1 MLVIWAVIRSWQAGS
16 EIPGF
21 INTLLSWYAVGLGIV
36 VFVELQ
42 PHLLNGLASI
52 ITRGFTTWLM
62 TVGAGLAA
70 TVGLFGNKLA
80 WIVAQL
86 TKDATIWAK
95 IKAASIKF
103 AVFLAAL
110 ALPVIVWLIHA
121 RLTILG
127 ISANSA
133 DYWIRNLY
141 FWSGLLLLILSLFLM
156 PNANSL
162 HRLYRDR
169 LSDAFL
175 FKSKPQDDGSG
186 AVAPLSEGL
195 GLPGLRHN
203 PSH

>member
-1 MLVIWAVIRSWQAGS
+1 LGRSDQHDHYLRGIAANVLVVLPWLLLAAALATTIYPTQDALKQADDARFLPIAVWVALVLGVMLVIWAVIRSWQAGLS
-16 EIPGF
+16 
-21 INTLLSWYAVGLGIV
+21 TLLSWY
-36 VFVELQ
+36 
-42 PHLLNGLASI
+42 
-52 ITRGFTTWLM
+52 
-62 TVGAGLAA
+62 
-70 TVGLFGNKLA
+70 
-80 WIVAQL
+80 
-86 TKDATIWAK
+86 
-95 IKAASIKF
+95 
-103 AVFLAAL
+103 AAL
-110 ALPVIVWLIHA
+110 ALPVIVWLIYA

-186 AVAPLSEGL
+186 ASRAALRRIRPSWPSSQSLPL
-195 GLPGLRHN
+195 